1 MDPVY
6 FSTKW
11 LWGFGRVM
19 LVPQLVLK
27 WVPLLNG
34 TGCLVESCWCLKTL
48 LKIYPNFALQLN
60 QGPTFS
66 SEIRS
71 CMRIHLVELEA
82 MQAVSSLQNGCTAP
96 PLNWQGGTN
105 FNYIVRSMVNLMLAI
120 DQSWS
125 FLSLGCIF
133 LHVISCSLP
142 SLPSLGWFQGK
153 SETLPIFDGQ
163 NSLVS
168 GDYPV
173 HPECSIRHSS
183 PDNGWVNDG
192 QWMGSW
198 LGKPS
203 ING

>member
-1 MDPVY
+1 MVD
-6 FSTKW
+6 
-11 LWGFGRVM
+11 WGREGIPTCVSYG
-19 LVPQLVLK
+19 K
-27 WVPLLNG
+27 PLL
-34 TGCLVESCWCLKTL
+34 LVH
-48 LKIYPNFALQLN
+48 PNVW
-60 QGPTFS
+60 
-66 SEIRS
+66 
-71 CMRIHLVELEA
+71 LVHQVFL
-82 MQAVSSLQNGCTAP
+82 GHI
-96 PLNWQGGTN
+96 PLNHHGYVTN

-173 HPECSIRHSS
+173 HPEYSIRHSS